1 MTDEV
6 RITRLLAAPRELV
19 FAAWID
25 PRQVASWWAPPG
37 FEVPPAT
44 VEIDA
49 RVGGRIHF
57 AMVALG
63 GGAQYAVRF
72 EILELSEPEL
82 LVLRSEAMPAV
93 GLALPTITRV
103 VLGEEGDR
111 TRLTVTQGP
120 HTEAMLPQALA
131 GWAGCLD
138 NLAALVAA

>member
-1 MTDEV
+1 MTGEV

-37 FEVPPAT
+37 FEVPPDT

-63 GGAQYAVRF
+63 GGAQYSVTTWRRCSPPDQRAARCSGSPAATRWAAPSSAAGCV
-72 EILELSEPEL
+72 
-82 LVLRSEAMPAV
+82 LVTAHTVMPAARPAATPA
-93 GLALPTITRV
+93 GASSNTR
-103 VLGEEGDR
+103 
-111 TRLTVTQGP
+111 
-120 HTEAMLPQALA
+120 QAA
-131 GWAGCLD
+131 GSTPSRSAPR
-138 NLAALVAA
+138 A